1 MANLLNETYAA
12 HNSLDDVKALQK
24 LSQLVL
30 SKFPS
35 YIFHSSVIINS
46 VNAAINKLTLQP
58 LLAGK
63 VISESMASKIATA
76 GLTYDHLKLAHD
88 RNGLDGLSAVLSEK
102 VNGVVQVTKHPP
114 VIQQIFQY
122 FTQQN

>member
-12 HNSLDDVKALQK
+12 HNSLDDVKSLQK
-24 LSQLVL
+24 LSQLVTL
-30 SKFPS
+30 KFPS

-46 VNAAINKLTLQP
+46 VNAATNKLTLQP
-58 LLAGK
+58 LLTRK
-63 VISESMASKIATA
+63 VVSESMASKLATA

-88 RNGLDGLSAVLSEK
+88 RNGLDGISALLSEK
-102 VNGVVQVTKHPP
+102 VNGVVRVTKHPP
-114 VIQQIFQY
+114 VIQRIFEY